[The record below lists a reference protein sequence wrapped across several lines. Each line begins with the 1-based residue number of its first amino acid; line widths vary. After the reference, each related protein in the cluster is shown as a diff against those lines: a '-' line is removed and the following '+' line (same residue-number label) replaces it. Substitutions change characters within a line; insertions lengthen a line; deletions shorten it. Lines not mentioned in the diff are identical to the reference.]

1 MSLRDAERDFKERK
15 DARRAEDLDGLLVV
29 AHLLTSVVSMSVS
42 ATRRAVSS
50 CDSIRLRGARCEAGN
65 AAISL
70 NWKFGQLAE
79 SPLESTGDMTY
90 REGLRRG
97 LSK

>member
-65 AAISL
+65 AAI
-70 NWKFGQLAE
+70 
-79 SPLESTGDMTY
+79 PSTGNSDNLQKA
-90 REGLRRG
+90 RWNPLGI
-97 LSK
+97 